1 MTDSN
6 ATELLPCPFCGG
18 EAHHFGGA
26 GQHCI
31 RCSKCGKTNERMLFE
46 KMGAV
51 TCYTAF
57 DTAEEAYADWNRR
70 AAVTDY
76 DFAMAVHDGNLW
88 GKCSECTD
96 RDEYA
101 EMVREQ
107 RESIRSLEIQLDAI
121 TDFAKLT
128 QADCDHMEALVRDC
142 LKLMGTWDR
151 AEWECS
157 DVFSPSD
164 EYEPEG
170 NYAALLDRAKE
181 IGVVE

>member
-18 EAHHFGGA
+18 EASARFYYKGRYA
-26 GQHCI
+26 IHCD
-31 RCSKCGKTNERMLFE
+31 KCDAHRDLS
-46 KMGAV
+46 
-51 TCYTAF
+51 
-57 DTAEEAYADWNRR
+57 DTKAEAIEAWNTR

-157 DVFSPSD
+157 DVFSPAD
-164 EYEPEG
+164 EYEQEG
-170 NYAALLDRAKE
+170 NYAVLLDRAKE
-181 IGVVE
+181 MGVVE